1 VQHTVI
7 FDGNCNL
14 CVTLVQFLEKLDQ
27 GQLFLYLPMQDTQ
40 GLAQFGITPADCETG
55 MILLKEDALNERS
68 QRWQGSQA
76 AEEIA
81 RLLTIGAVFI
91 QAYRALPGMKPLG
104 DGVYAQIRDNRY
116 TLFGKRSTTYQ
127 SSYPV
132 CVDCKV

>member
-132 CVDCKV
+132 CLDCKV